1 MRAPRIFNIIDLIE
15 AAILGFL
22 IAVIITF
29 VLSKFI

>member
-15 AAILGFL
+15 AFTLGFL
-22 IAVIITF
+22 IAVVIAF